1 MTHTPEKLA
10 TYYGGRA
17 TAGISALGEVRFHD
31 GTEPL
36 SMAALINTA
45 KGERWFCTDTEARAA
60 GWRRSKR

>member
-10 TYYGGRA
+10 TYYGEWA

-36 SMAALINTA
+36 SMAALIEAA
-45 KGERWFCTDTEARAA
+45 KGERGFCAEAEVVAA
-60 GWRRSKR
+60 GWWKAKR

>member
-1 MTHTPEKLA
+1 MTYTPEKLA
-10 TYYGGRA
+10 TYYGERA

-36 SMAALINTA
+36 SMAALIEAA
-45 KGERWFCTDTEARAA
+45 KGERWFCTEAEAVAA